1 MKIMD
6 NISTATTLY
15 TQWKYTE
22 MRDHRI
28 FGNQY
33 IRFKINKN
41 VTTFIRYVVR
51 YRSIN
56 YIKSLKND
64 TDFMYGL
71 EINI

>member
-1 MKIMD
+1 
-6 NISTATTLY
+6 
-15 TQWKYTE
+15 

-33 IRFKINKN
+33 IRFKINEN

-56 YIKSLKND
+56 YIKPLKND